1 MNFTREPIL
10 ETIITPKEGYK
21 IILRNSKLPTEEEY
35 SVDAVELV
43 SFGTA
48 IFYRSLER
56 PKPFLLPITDYEV
69 YESKDVRMVL
79 KTAPVEK
86 NIKIGGGKKPAPVVT
101 PPPVPQAAQP
111 EEPQS
116 KKRRTRRRRTPDEM
130 EAELKN
136 QPPKDGTAVASPQ
149 VMRQLL
155 PPPSSLISDHL
166 SRYKNYQIA
175 DRTATVVIE
184 EKPVEE
190 TPAAAP
196 QEPVVE
202 EDNDLATDI
211 SFLIDDELLKR
222 D

>member
-21 IILRNSKLPTEEEY
+21 IILRNSKLPAEEEY
-35 SVDAVELV
+35 SVDALEVV
-43 SFGTA
+43 SFGSA

-56 PKPFLLPITDYEV
+56 PKPFLLPTTDYEV

-86 NIKIGGGKKPAPVVT
+86 NIKIGGGKKAAPIA
-101 PPPVPQAAQP
+101 PPPLPPQ
-111 EEPQS
+111 EEVQS
-116 KKRRTRRRRTPDEM
+116 KKRRTRRRRMADEV
-130 EAELKN
+130 EGEVKAPLPKEEN
-136 QPPKDGTAVASPQ
+136 PVAPPP
-149 VMRQLL
+149 MRALL

-175 DRTATVVIE
+175 ERATVVTEEKAPSEIIE
-184 EKPVEE
+184 ETHCDECDDAE
-190 TPAAAP
+190 TPS
-196 QEPVVE
+196 
-202 EDNDLATDI
+202 DI

>member
-35 SVDAVELV
+35 SVEAVEIV

-56 PKPFLLPITDYEV
+56 PKPFLLPTTDYEV

-79 KTAPVEK
+79 KTAPLEK
-86 NIKIGGGKKPAPVVT
+86 NIKIGGGKKPQAPVMT
-101 PPPVPQAAQP
+101 PPPPAPSQ
-111 EEPQS
+111 EEAPS

-130 EAELKN
+130 GAEASSPAPQEEAAL
-136 QPPKDGTAVASPQ
+136 PPAKPIRP
-149 VMRQLL
+149 ML

-175 DRTATVVIE
+175 DRAVVVSE
-184 EKPVEE
+184 ESSLPEE
-190 TPAAAP
+190 TAEHTHFA
-196 QEPVVE
+196 E
-202 EDNDLATDI
+202 EGDTTTDI
-211 SFLIDDELLKR
+211 SFLVDDELLKR